1 MYSVGSAIPA
11 CWQLR
16 PGRAIVN
23 REPAGDYN
31 PGMKFSIRD
40 VLWLT
45 VVVALA
51 VGWGLDRVRIRR
63 AEIQARRAQLMAE
76 VARAEADLAR
86 ISLQLTGPPQGD
98 PPAPTDAP

>member
-1 MYSVGSAIPA
+1 
-11 CWQLR
+11 
-16 PGRAIVN
+16 
-23 REPAGDYN
+23 
-31 PGMKFSIRD
+31 MKFSIRD

-63 AEIQARRAQLMAE
+63 AELQARRAQLMAE

-86 ISLQLTGPPQGD
+86 VSLQLTGPPQGD